1 MWSGSTAVS
10 LSLTHTHPHTHTHTH
25 THTGR
30 LTQDLQLLSQPRE
43 TSDSPP
49 FSNKLQ
55 RSIMSYLFNETVDG
69 GIYTFFQ
76 TGKQMCKRPTH
87 YRISEQIMALY
98 IVIVKQTWNTFD
110 IQIKQNFWVYLK
122 VILSKSKDIRLN
134 NIVVKVTQRNRVK
147 VLKHVLNVIF
157 IH

>member
-10 LSLTHTHPHTHTHTH
+10 LSHTHTHTH

-55 RSIMSYLFNETVDG
+55 RSIMSYLLDRQLEGG

-76 TGKQMCKRPTH
+76 TGKQMCKRPTQ

-122 VILSKSKDIRLN
+122 VILSKSKDIGLN
-134 NIVVKVTQRNRVK
+134 NIVVKVTQRNRAWVK